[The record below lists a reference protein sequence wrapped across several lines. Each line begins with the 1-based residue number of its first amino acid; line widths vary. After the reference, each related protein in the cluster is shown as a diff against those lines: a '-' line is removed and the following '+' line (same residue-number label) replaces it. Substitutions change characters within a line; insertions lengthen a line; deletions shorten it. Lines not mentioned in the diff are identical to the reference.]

1 MRALLRSS
9 ALALCLAWSLPQA
22 GQAETVA
29 QLLAGASARHG
40 ELFRVDYLEGQFV
53 VVDGLNEIWRLTDE
67 GVLAAR
73 ATAMV
78 DQDMLHLLWQDGL
91 GQSVELNR
99 DLDVHFTG
107 ENFALAEQLQIITTG
122 QLGKTGALTASLPAS
137 LPVTLPVGLRFDA
150 DGTLYSAAATVYGRW
165 ALEGARIVITPS
177 EGEAFGLEPAALAA
191 AITDTTES
199 SPDE

>member
-1 MRALLRSS
+1 MRALLKSS
-9 ALALCLAWSLPQA
+9 ALSLCLAWSLPQA

-29 QLLAGASARHG
+29 QLLAGASERHG

-53 VVDGLNEIWRLTDE
+53 VVDGLNEIWRLTDD
-67 GVLAAR
+67 GTLAAR

-107 ENFALAEQLQIITTG
+107 EQFALAEQLQIITRG
-122 QLGKTGALTASLPAS
+122 QLGKTDALTAS
-137 LPVTLPVGLRFDA
+137 LPVTLPASLPAGLRFNA
-150 DGTLYSAAATVYGRW
+150 DGTLYSAASTVYGRW

-177 EGEAFGLEPAALAA
+177 EGEAFALEPADLAA
-191 AITDTTES
+191 AITATTES
-199 SPDE
+199 SPNE